1 MADTGVPVCYVLGLC
16 IGDDWVWW
24 KDHAVAESVFV
35 HGVLDADQCVFSS
48 IVVSSQTYKR
58 ETLIYHS
65 LHNAWS
71 NLVQCCHILDS
82 VEDVS
87 VIS

>member
-1 MADTGVPVCYVLGLC
+1 
-16 IGDDWVWW
+16 
-24 KDHAVAESVFV
+24 
-35 HGVLDADQCVFSS
+35 
-48 IVVSSQTYKR
+48 
-58 ETLIYHS
+58 